1 MCGGVQQFHPRESNF
16 EHIMDHFGIQLD
28 GVIIMRAL
36 TQFFKWQYPHFMFI
50 YREAFLR
57 DHFGNRH
64 ASKYWSSALLTSI
77 CTLGLL
83 MAGDDTDRKFSDQ
96 YFLATETIVVVS
108 GLTYPSIPTVQAFLC
123 LAFYEIG
130 RGNFSK
136 GWGYSGMVPDFPMS
150 LHWQSSNLIQG
161 IAFRMAQDLGF
172 QKDPPTWI
180 SHDSSLTIHD
190 SREY

>member
-1 MCGGVQQFHPRESNF
+1 
-16 EHIMDHFGIQLD
+16 MDHFGIQLD
-28 GVIIMRAL
+28 GDIVMRAL

-57 DHFGNRH
+57 DHFGNRN
-64 ASKYWSSALLTSI
+64 ASIYWSSALLTSI

-136 GWGYSGMVPDFPMS
+136 GWGY
-150 LHWQSSNLIQG
+150 
-161 IAFRMAQDLGF
+161 
-172 QKDPPTWI
+172 
-180 SHDSSLTIHD
+180 
-190 SREY
+190 